1 MFLFVFIV
9 MPNSF
14 KSGTTATNGCIYDG
28 NFIIGVDPAFAYGP
42 TSTTSFYNGITPPTG
57 GYTIYQNKAANGPSI
72 RTAADDATMVSILQS
87 MGSTETTAAGALN
100 WVRQQSDIMVAN
112 IDYYGIVTSGLTFA
126 VDAGYVPS
134 YPLSGTAW
142 YDLSGNVNDGTLVNS
157 PTFSTGNGGSITFDG
172 TNDYV
177 STPLTNVNNVN
188 FTYSVWFKTSTTQK
202 SGVIG
207 IRRQACFTTCDV
219 CTWYQAQLY
228 ITGDANAGT
237 AGNYLVWNQ
246 FNYCNGGFQG
256 DRSYFYNTQSV
267 TDGNWKNVVI
277 TSNSTSTVI
286 YLNNSVISTLSGTA
300 TAPKEAATF
309 TIGAASNYPSGILDG
324 YYFTG
329 NIAQTLFYNR
339 SLSSAEVSQNYNALK
354 SRFGL

>member
-1 MFLFVFIV
+1 MGTNVRQNIV
-9 MPNSF
+9 
-14 KSGTTATNGCIYDG
+14 TNGLVMYLDAG
-28 NFIIGVDPAFAYGP
+28 SRMSYTSG
-42 TSTTSFYNGITPPTG
+42 STTWS
-57 GYTIYQNKAANGPSI
+57 
-72 RTAADDATMVSILQS
+72 
-87 MGSTETTAAGALN
+87 
-100 WVRQQSDIMVAN
+100 
-112 IDYYGIVTSGLTFA
+112 
-126 VDAGYVPS
+126 
-134 YPLSGTAW
+134 
-142 YDLSGNVNDGTLVNS
+142 DLSGNNNS
-157 PTFSTGNGGSITFDG
+157 GSLTNGPTFSTGNGGSITFDG

-277 TSNSTSTVI
+277 TSDSTSTVI
-286 YLNNSVISTLSGTA
+286 YLNNSVISTLGGTA

-309 TIGAASNYPSGILDG
+309 TIGAADNYPSGILAG

-339 SLSSAEVSQNYNALK
+339 SLSATEVQQNYNATK
-354 SRFGL
+354 TRFNL

>member
-1 MFLFVFIV
+1 VV
-9 MPNSF
+9 
-14 KSGTTATNGCIYDG
+14 T
-28 NFIIGVDPAFAYGP
+28 
-42 TSTTSFYNGITPPTG
+42 
-57 GYTIYQNKAANGPSI
+57 
-72 RTAADDATMVSILQS
+72 
-87 MGSTETTAAGALN
+87 
-100 WVRQQSDIMVAN
+100 N
-112 IDYYGIVTSGLTFA
+112 IDYPNIVTSGLGLII
-126 VDAGYVPS
+126 DSGYIPS
-134 YPLSGTAW
+134 YPTTGSTW
-142 YDLSGNVNDGTLVNS
+142 YDLTKNENNGTLTNG
-157 PTFSTGNGGSITFDG
+157 PTFNTGNEGSITFDG

-228 ITGDANAGT
+228 ITGDSNAGT

-277 TSNSTSTVI
+277 TSDSTSTVI
-286 YLNNSVISTLSGTA
+286 YLNNSVISTLGGTA

-309 TIGAASNYPSGILDG
+309 TIGAASNYPSGILAG

-339 SLSSAEVSQNYNALK
+339 SLSSAEVSQNYNATK
-354 SRFGL
+354 TRFGL